1 MGEGM
6 MGIVLPKEYMKKYV
20 KKQEEG
26 EIVQKVSRL
35 DLATPRS
42 KQLQRANSSRSPI
55 QLHRVRTEMS
65 QENFSK
71 EG

>member
-55 QLHRVRTEMS
+55 QIHRIRTEMS
-65 QENFSK
+65 QEHISK
-71 EG
+71 